1 MMYAADM
8 LQRYSHDGLV
18 YRAFDHAVIAAA
30 GMVVAVP
37 LVQTAGV
44 LKHLV
49 DQSPVPWQELWAVL
63 DAEPETQAMFD
74 RDLSIPPI
82 IHRLGLAD
90 TVLDVAKLPEY
101 RATVFIHP
109 ETGLRLGI
117 SSDYIHKTNKANR

>member
-1 MMYAADM
+1 MYNIENLLTFSADG
-8 LQRYSHDGLV
+8 RI
-18 YRAFDHAVIAAA
+18 YRAFDHAVIAAM

-37 LVQTAGV
+37 LEQTEGR
-44 LKHLV
+44 LINLI

-74 RDLSIPPI
+74 RDLSTPAI

-90 TVLDVAKLPEY
+90 TLLSVAQLPEY

-117 SSDYIHKTNKANR
+117 SSDYIHKTNKANQ

>member
-1 MMYAADM
+1 MYHTAALKQYAA
-8 LQRYSHDGLV
+8 DGLV
-18 YRAFDHAVIAAA
+18 YRAFDHAVIAAM

-37 LVQTAGV
+37 LIHTDG
-44 LKHLV
+44 LLTGLV

-63 DAEPETQAMFD
+63 DTEPTGQAMFD
-74 RDLSIPPI
+74 RDLSIPQI
-82 IHRLGLAD
+82 IYAFGLAD

-117 SSDYIHKTNKANR
+117 SDDYIYKTDKANQ